1 MNLNDA
7 IRNRRSVRK
16 YKAGNTMPEEHLK
29 MILEAAMM
37 APSACN
43 TRPWEFV
50 VLKSEEAKLK
60 AKKLHPYVR
69 EIENTCVAI
78 LVCARP
84 EIQQGVA
91 EGYFPQDCGAA
102 IENILL
108 QSLELGY
115 GTCWCG
121 VYPKTERVEM
131 FKKEFNLTSTPMAV
145 VNIGVADEEPVQ
157 RGFYEPE
164 KVTVL

>member
-1 MNLNDA
+1 MNVSEA

-16 YKAGNTMPEEHLK
+16 YKPGHTMPEEHLTT
-29 MILEAAMM
+29 ILEAAMM

-60 AKKLHPYVR
+60 AKALHPYVR

-78 LVCARP
+78 IICARP
-84 EIQQGVA
+84 ECQQGVA

-108 QSLELGY
+108 QSLDLGY

-121 VYPKTERVEM
+121 IYPKMERVEM
-131 FKKEFNLTSTPMAV
+131 FKREFNLESTPLAV
-145 VNIGVADEEPVQ
+145 VNVGIPNEEPVQ
-157 RGFYEPE
+157 RGFYEAE